1 MLGGVA
7 LLGLGLALDAR
18 ARVWGSEEALWASA
32 AAASPGNARAW
43 SNLGLAR
50 SRQGDRAGAEAAY
63 VRAWG
68 VVESPGRAASLARN
82 HAALL
87 IQSGRAAEA
96 LPVLDRGMA
105 LAPGD
110 YSLHANRAAALGSLG
125 RPVEALEEARRA
137 ARAAPGD
144 PLMRNL
150 LGQAL
155 FVNGDWPGAL
165 SEFQA
170 AEELDPGNPLYPVG
184 VGIAHSM
191 LGRRDEAC
199 AAFHRAGAR
208 SGSRP
213 LPLDAAGRASALGC
227 PILSP

>member
-1 MLGGVA
+1 MA
-7 LLGLGLALDAR
+7 LLSLGIALDAR

-43 SNLGLAR
+43 TNLGLAR
-50 SRQGDRAGAEAAY
+50 SRRGDRAGAEAAY
-63 VRAWG
+63 VRAWA

-87 IQSGRAAEA
+87 IQAGRPAEA
-96 LPVLDRGMA
+96 LAVLDRGMA
-105 LAPGD
+105 FAPGD
-110 YSLHANRAAALGSLG
+110 YSLHANRAAALGNMG
-125 RPVEALEEARRA
+125 RPVEALEEARWA

-155 FVNGDWPGAL
+155 SVNGDWPGAL
-165 SEFQA
+165 AEFQA
-170 AEELDPGNPLYPVG
+170 AEGLDPGNPLYPVAAG
-184 VGIAHSM
+184 VALSS

-199 AAFHRAGAR
+199 AAFRRAGAR

-213 LPLDAAGRASALGC
+213 LPLDAARRASALGC
-227 PILSP
+227 PILAP